1 LRAALVGM
9 VVAIGTSAMALAISS
24 SLDAVAIN
32 ELIDVVQD
40 VGDARGDLGAICAA
54 LSPHG

>member
-1 LRAALVGM
+1 MVG
-9 VVAIGTSAMALAISS
+9 AIGTSAMALAISS
-24 SLDAVAIN
+24 SLEAVAIN